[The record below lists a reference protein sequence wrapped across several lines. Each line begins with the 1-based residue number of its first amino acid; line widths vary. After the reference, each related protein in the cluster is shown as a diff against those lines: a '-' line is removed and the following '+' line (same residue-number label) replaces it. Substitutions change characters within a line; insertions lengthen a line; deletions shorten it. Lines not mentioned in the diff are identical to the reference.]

1 MSWHDAFLTA
11 ARSLSRRIGRAAL
24 TVLAV
29 ALAASLLSALL
40 IISTAARTRVL
51 NQLSKGGPLA
61 GIQVAAASPGPQ
73 ALDTDTPRPGAARD
87 LDQPAVDRIR
97 HIRSVRSVVPLESN
111 PVLAEVPSTDLQPFR
126 ETLAGVDLRSI
137 STLPVS
143 VIVGRT
149 PEPGSRTEVAVTEG
163 YLRRVGLQHSTASKV
178 IGTEVEL
185 GAPRVFPPRRGGI
198 DVRGRWV
205 RAEIVGVVAQQVLD
219 AQFLGSREMVRD
231 ARAWSASSDPAGG
244 FQLPTSRFAGLF
256 VVADGLDHVGSVRA
270 AITGLGYSTS
280 APENL
285 IETVRRYLRVVE
297 IVLAGIGLIALAI
310 AALGI
315 TNALLA
321 AVRERRQEI
330 GVLKAIGARDRDVR
344 RIFLIEA
351 GITGF
356 TGGLLGTVTGYVIAR
371 VLGAVVNQY
380 LVDQGLRGV
389 SIGLPATLL
398 VSGVLG
404 ATALSV
410 LAGIAPAQRAARL
423 PARQALGDQGTHARS
438 RGS

>member
-1 MSWHDAFLTA
+1 MSWHDALLA
-11 ARSLSRRIGRAAL
+11 ATRSLGRRMGRAAL

-51 NQLSKGGPLA
+51 NQLAKGGPLA
-61 GIQVAAASPGPQ
+61 GIQVAAAAPGPQ

-87 LDQPAVDRIR
+87 LDRAAVQRIERLPA
-97 HIRSVRSVVPLESN
+97 VRSVIPLESN
-111 PVLAEVPSTDLQPFR
+111 PVLAEVPSTDVPPFR
-126 ETLAGVDLRSI
+126 DTLAGFDLRRVH
-137 STLPVS
+137 TLPIS

-149 PEPGSRTEVAVTEG
+149 PTPGSRTEIAVTEG
-163 YLRRVGLQHSTASKV
+163 YLRRVGLQRGTAAKA

-205 RAEIVGVVAQQVLD
+205 RAQIVGVVAQQALD
-219 AQFLGSREMVRD
+219 AQFLGSREMVAD
-231 ARAWSASSDPAGG
+231 ARAWSAASVSTND
-244 FQLPTSRFAGLF
+244 FQLPTSRYAGLF
-256 VVADGLDHVGSVRA
+256 VVADGLEHVGTVRA
-270 AITGLGYSTS
+270 SITRLGYSTS

-297 IVLAGIGLIALAI
+297 IVLAGIGVIALAI

-321 AVRERRQEI
+321 AVRERRREI

-356 TGGLLGTVTGYVIAR
+356 IGGLLGTLTGYGIAR
-371 VLGAVVNQY
+371 ILGAVVNRY
-380 LVDQGLRGV
+380 LVAQGLPGV
-389 SIGLPATLL
+389 GIGLPITVFLG
-398 VSGVLG
+398 GVFG
-404 ATALSV
+404 ASILAV
-410 LAGIAPAQRAARL
+410 LAGIVPAQRAARL
-423 PARQALGDQGTHARS
+423 PARQAMGDA
-438 RGS
+438 

>member
-1 MSWHDAFLTA
+1 M
-11 ARSLSRRIGRAAL
+11 GRAAL

-51 NQLSKGGPLA
+51 NQLAKGGPLA
-61 GIQVAAASPGPQ
+61 GIQVAAAAPGPQ

-87 LDQPAVDRIR
+87 LDRATVRSIQRLP
-97 HIRSVRSVVPLESN
+97 SVRSVIPLESN
-111 PVLAEVPSTDLQPFR
+111 PVLAEVPSTDVPPFR
-126 ETLAGVDLRSI
+126 DTLAGFDLRRVH
-137 STLPVS
+137 TLPIS
-143 VIVGRT
+143 VIAGRT
-149 PEPGSRTEVAVTEG
+149 PTPGSRTEVAVTEG
-163 YLRRVGLQHSTASKV
+163 YLRRVGLQRSTAAKA

-205 RAEIVGVVAQQVLD
+205 RAEIVGVVAQQALD
-219 AQFLGSREMVRD
+219 AQFLGSREMVQD
-231 ARAWSASSDPAGG
+231 ARAWTAASISSNG
-244 FQLPTSRFAGLF
+244 FRLRSSRYAGLF
-256 VVADGLDHVGSVRA
+256 VVADGLEHVGTVRA
-270 AITGLGYSTS
+270 SITRLGYSTS

-297 IVLAGIGLIALAI
+297 IVLAGIGVIALAI

-321 AVRERRQEI
+321 AVRERRREI

-356 TGGLLGTVTGYVIAR
+356 IGGLLGTLAGYGIAR
-371 VLGAVVNQY
+371 ILGAVVNQY
-380 LVDQGLRGV
+380 LVDQGLPGV
-389 SIGLPATLL
+389 GIGLPVT
-398 VSGVLG
+398 VFFGGVFG
-404 ATALSV
+404 ASVLAV
-410 LAGIAPAQRAARL
+410 LAGIVPAQRAARL
-423 PARQALGDQGTHARS
+423 PARQAMGDA
-438 RGS
+438 